1 MIYESLKNAASLS
14 FLSHHIVPR
23 CFYSNKFG
31 KWRAQKIMK
40 VKKPWFNIT
49 VDVEVFGSTM
59 KVAEA
64 VVVGETVAVVTVV
77 IAFVVV
83 VLVLVVTCGQL

>member
-1 MIYESLKNAASLS
+1 
-14 FLSHHIVPR
+14 
-23 CFYSNKFG
+23 
-31 KWRAQKIMK
+31 MK

-64 VVVGETVAVVTVV
+64 VVVGETIAVVTVV